1 FSSSSLAVCSPASRE
16 DDGRRARRA
25 PGGASPRR
33 RRRCLL
39 AGEPRGG
46 GGGELDVGDAGQ
58 HPAALDAQHGRR
70 ARRHGRRLR
79 HPRLAGAPRHQR
91 RGFGLGHRQLHD
103 AGAHRRPLDRALL
116 PCRFKQSSSR
126 INAAGEDEAPAGLP
140 IAPIK
145 YKFANIS
152 PSFMSSGSG
161 DTSFLLINQRYDYAF
176 GLFSGGK
183 DNPKLVAVSNKI
195 SFANPKAPVFPRLSQ
210 GKGWNEMAVTWTSG
224 YNVDEAYPFVEWTMN
239 EKENA
244 RARRSPADTLTFTR
258 NHLCGKPA
266 NAEGYRDPGFI
277 HTAFL
282 KNLWPNREY
291 SYQIGH
297 ELLDGTIV
305 WGKSSTFRA
314 SPSPGQASLQRIVIF
329 GDMGLGQSDG
339 SNELAGFQ
347 PGAQVT
353 TERLIKDLPNYDAV
367 FHIGD
372 LSYAN
377 GFLAQWDQ
385 FTAQIS
391 PVASRVPYMVAS
403 GNHER
408 TSRDTGGFYGGDDSH
423 GECGV
428 PAETYFRAPAAA
440 NRGKPW
446 YAADHGMFRFCVG
459 DTEHDWRPGTA
470 QHAFLDGCFAAADR
484 KHQPWLVFAAHRP
497 LGYSSNE
504 YYAREGSFSEP
515 MGRTLQPLWQKHR
528 VDLAVYGHV
537 HNYERTCPLAG
548 GGVHRRAG
556 RHDPRRGRHGR
567 RQAEGVRRRRVAA
580 VERGEEREL
589 RVREA
594 HGARPLAAGARVH
607 PQRRRRGARRVLH
620 HQGLQGR
627 ARLRR
632 RRLRPPHLGQLTNRR
647 LTKFKLKI

>member
-1 FSSSSLAVCSPASRE
+1 MGAARGVLQAALLLAAAFLLVSPAAAAAVNSTSATLDNIQPLSTLNMAAARVAMDAGSAIRASPELLGTNVSITQPRAIQAYEISESHLFSSLAGGRQGEDSAWVTVNFTTPAPTDGHWIALFSPA
-16 DDGRRARRA
+16 DFD
-25 PGGASPRR
+25 
-33 RRRCLL
+33 
-39 AGEPRGG
+39 
-46 GGGELDVGDAGQ
+46 
-58 HPAALDAQHGRR
+58 
-70 ARRHGRRLR
+70 
-79 HPRLAGAPRHQR
+79 
-91 RGFGLGHRQLHD
+91 
-103 AGAHRRPLDRALL
+103 
-116 PCRFKQSSSR
+116 
-126 INAAGEDEAPAGLP
+126 
-140 IAPIK
+140 
-145 YKFANIS
+145 
-152 PSFMSSGSG
+152 FMSSGSG

-224 YNVDEAYPFVEWTMN
+224 YNVDEAYPFVEWRMN
-239 EKENA
+239 GKENA

-291 SYQIGH
+291 SYQMGH

-314 SPSPGQASLQRIVIF
+314 SPSPGQASLQRIVVF

-423 GECGV
+423 GECG
-428 PAETYFRAPAAA
+428 TR
-440 NRGKPW
+440 R
-446 YAADHGMFRFCVG
+446 
-459 DTEHDWRPGTA
+459 
-470 QHAFLDGCFAAADR
+470 
-484 KHQPWLVFAAHRP
+484 
-497 LGYSSNE
+497 SN
-504 YYAREGSFSEP
+504 
-515 MGRTLQPLWQKHR
+515 
-528 VDLAVYGHV
+528 
-537 HNYERTCPLAG
+537 
-548 GGVHRRAG
+548 
-556 RHDPRRGRHGR
+556 
-567 RQAEGVRRRRVAA
+567 
-580 VERGEEREL
+580 
-589 RVREA
+589 
-594 HGARPLAAGARVH
+594 
-607 PQRRRRGARRVLH
+607 
-620 HQGLQGR
+620 
-627 ARLRR
+627 
-632 RRLRPPHLGQLTNRR
+632 
-647 LTKFKLKI
+647 

>member
-1 FSSSSLAVCSPASRE
+1 MGAARGVLQAALLLAAAAAAFLLVSPAAAAAVNSTSATL
-16 DDGRRARRA
+16 DNIQPLSTLNMAAARVAMDAGSAIR
-25 PGGASPRR
+25 ASPE
-33 RRRCLL
+33 LL
-39 AGEPRGG
+39 GTNGEDSAWVTVNFTTPAPTDGHWIALFSPADFDLIMGG
-46 GGGELDVGDAGQ
+46 
-58 HPAALDAQHGRR
+58 
-70 ARRHGRRLR
+70 
-79 HPRLAGAPRHQR
+79 
-91 RGFGLGHRQLHD
+91 
-103 AGAHRRPLDRALL
+103 
-116 PCRFKQSSSR
+116 KQSSSR

-537 HNYERTCPLAG
+537 HNYERTCPVYENTCTAAPAAAG
-548 GGVHRRAG
+548 GGGNGSSPAAAYTGALGGTIHVVAG
-556 RHDPRRGRHGR
+556 TGG
-567 RQAEGVRRRRVAA
+567 
-580 VERGEEREL
+580 
-589 RVREA
+589 
-594 HGARPLAAGARVH
+594 
-607 PQRRRRGARRVLH
+607 
-620 HQGLQGR
+620 
-627 ARLRR
+627 ARLRGYAGGEWPQWSAAR
-632 RRLRPPHLGQLTNRR
+632 SESYGYVKLTARDHSRLELEFIRSDDGEVLDAFSITRGYKDVLACAVDACDPHTLAN
-647 LTKFKLKI
+647 

>member
-1 FSSSSLAVCSPASRE
+1 MGAARVVLQAALLVVVVVAAAVTVTAEDSTTLDNIQPLSTLNMAAARVTMDAGSVIHASPELLGTNGEDSAWVTVNFTTPAPTDGHWIALFSPA
-16 DDGRRARRA
+16 DFDLIM
-25 PGGASPRR
+25 GG
-33 RRRCLL
+33 
-39 AGEPRGG
+39 
-46 GGGELDVGDAGQ
+46 
-58 HPAALDAQHGRR
+58 
-70 ARRHGRRLR
+70 
-79 HPRLAGAPRHQR
+79 
-91 RGFGLGHRQLHD
+91 
-103 AGAHRRPLDRALL
+103 
-116 PCRFKQSSSR
+116 KQSTSR

-140 IAPIK
+140 VAPIK

-152 PSFMSSGSG
+152 PNFMSSGNG

-183 DNPKLVAVSNKI
+183 DNPILVAVSNKI

-210 GKGWNEMAVTWTSG
+210 GKEWNEMAVTWTSG
-224 YNVDEAYPFVEWTMN
+224 YNIDEAYPFVEWRMKG
-239 EKENA
+239 EENA

-258 NHLCGKPA
+258 SHLCGKPA

-297 ELLDGTIV
+297 ELPDGTI
-305 WGKSSTFRA
+305 
-314 SPSPGQASLQRIVIF
+314 
-329 GDMGLGQSDG
+329 GQSDG

-353 TERLIKDLPNYDAV
+353 TDRLVNDLPNYDAV

-408 TSRDTGGFYGGDDSH
+408 TSRDTGGFYNGDDSH

-428 PAETYFRAPAAA
+428 PAETYFYAPAE
-440 NRGKPW
+440 NRGKFW
-446 YAADHGMFRFCVG
+446 YAADYGMFRFCVS
-459 DTEHDWRPGTA
+459 DTEHDWRPGTE
-470 QHAFLDGCFAAADR
+470 QHAFLDRCFAAADR

-497 LGYSSNE
+497 LGYSSND
-504 YYAREGSFSEP
+504 YYAKEGSFSEP
-515 MGRTLQPLWQKHR
+515 MGRSLQPLWQKHR
-528 VDLAVYGHV
+528 VDLAIYGHV
-537 HNYERTCPLAG
+537 HNYERTCPVYENTCTATATPAAAGDGKNGSSSSAYTGALGGTIHVVAGTGGAKLRGYAG
-548 GGVHRRAG
+548 GEWPQWSAARNESYGYVKLTARDHSRLEFEFIRSDDGAVLDAFTIT
-556 RHDPRRGRHGR
+556 RDYRDVLACAVDACDPHT
-567 RQAEGVRRRRVAA
+567 
-580 VERGEEREL
+580 
-589 RVREA
+589 
-594 HGARPLAAGARVH
+594 LA
-607 PQRRRRGARRVLH
+607 
-620 HQGLQGR
+620 
-627 ARLRR
+627 
-632 RRLRPPHLGQLTNRR
+632 N
-647 LTKFKLKI
+647 

>member
-1 FSSSSLAVCSPASRE
+1 MGAARGVLQAALLLAAAAAAFLLVSPAAAAAVNSTSATLDNIQPLSTLNMAAARVAMDAGSAIRASPE
-16 DDGRRARRA
+16 LLGTNVSITQPRAMQAYEISESHLFFFSPAAGRARIR
-25 PGGASPRR
+25 PGSPSTSRR
-33 RRRCLL
+33 RRPPTATGSR
-39 AGEPRGG
+39 
-46 GGGELDVGDAGQ
+46 
-58 HPAALDAQHGRR
+58 
-70 ARRHGRRLR
+70 
-79 HPRLAGAPRHQR
+79 
-91 RGFGLGHRQLHD
+91 
-103 AGAHRRPLDRALL
+103 
-116 PCRFKQSSSR
+116 SS
-126 INAAGEDEAPAGLP
+126 PLP
-140 IAPIK
+140 ISSK
-145 YKFANIS
+145 LYKFANIS

-224 YNVDEAYPFVEWTMN
+224 YNVDEAYPFVEWRMN
-239 EKENA
+239 GKENA

-408 TSRDTGGFYGGDDSH
+408 TSRDTGGFYSGGDDSH

-537 HNYERTCPLAG
+537 HNYERTCPVYENTCTAAPAAAG
-548 GGVHRRAG
+548 GGGNGSSPAAAYTGALGGTIHVVAG
-556 RHDPRRGRHGR
+556 TGG
-567 RQAEGVRRRRVAA
+567 
-580 VERGEEREL
+580 
-589 RVREA
+589 
-594 HGARPLAAGARVH
+594 
-607 PQRRRRGARRVLH
+607 
-620 HQGLQGR
+620 
-627 ARLRR
+627 ARLRGYAGGEWPQWSAAR
-632 RRLRPPHLGQLTNRR
+632 SESYGYVKLTARDHSRLELEFIRSDDGEVLDAFSITRGYKDVLACAVDACDPHTLAN
-647 LTKFKLKI
+647 